1 MKCEVVV
8 QDAENAMIQ
17 SKPTK
22 QVHVESITHGKG
34 SAGEIFLRCIREY
47 AYVCIS
53 GRLGRHRCSL
63 IAAVWHASSGDLEEL
78 SSVSGVSEDL
88 FKSR

>member
-34 SAGEIFLRCIREY
+34 SAGEIFCVVFVSMRM
-47 AYVCIS
+47 YVFQA
-53 GRLGRHRCSL
+53 GWVVVVVR
-63 IAAVWHASSGDLEEL
+63 
-78 SSVSGVSEDL
+78 
-88 FKSR
+88 